1 MPSAPQH
8 RTLEGKLLLASP
20 QLRDPNF
27 NRSVLYLAAHSKSE
41 GAFGFILNRPL
52 EKSVSDLLDDK
63 SFGHLGQV
71 PVYLGGP
78 VSTDKLSF
86 VVFDWSE
93 KRHHLSC
100 RTHLSKEEALHEL
113 NLGNDVRGFIGYSGW
128 GTGQLERELKHHSW
142 IISPPEKIIVHTPE
156 HETLW
161 KDLLTVLGPRY
172 EILAQTPEKPELN

>member
-1 MPSAPQH
+1 MNPPQ
-8 RTLEGKLLLASP
+8 RNLEGNLLLAAP

-27 NRSVLYLAAHSKSE
+27 NRSVLYVAAHSRTE

-52 EKSVSDLLDDK
+52 EKSVSDLLGDK

-93 KRHHLSC
+93 KRHYLDC
-100 RTHLSKEEALHEL
+100 RTHLSKEEALHEV

-128 GTGQLERELKHHSW
+128 STGQLEKELLTHSW
-142 IISPPEKIIVHTPE
+142 IVSPPEKIIVHSPD

-161 KDLLTVLGPRY
+161 KDLLMVMGPRY
-172 EILAQTPEKPELN
+172 QILAQAPEHPEYN